1 MVTRTQIENANV
13 GNRTGVVYTCNCGWL
28 DMGHANPRKAA
39 EYIGAVS
46 LWEQFLNERHRQV
59 VDVRRMSP
67 AGGFMP
73 SLPMKNLTMPDGTPA
88 FLVRYKQDMGK
99 IVLGARLTVG
109 EDHSYL
115 VRQGLSIAQK
125 KQVALAIFM
134 EVTFAFESFQG
145 WFPESWVH
153 HSSFSV
159 EDLVS
164 NLIGFYIA
172 VGETTW
178 DKMIAACHPISTS
191 AALAIWDRGQDGTPW
206 DSIKNK
212 GFEPVFAN
220 NTVEKIPLRDEC
232 DGQPRAFPALFK
244 TIKPAK
250 KGTLFVDY
258 SP

>member
-1 MVTRTQIENANV
+1 MVTRTQIENANI

-39 EYIGAVS
+39 AYIGAVS
-46 LWEQFLNERHRQV
+46 LWEQFLNEVRQV
-59 VDVRRMSP
+59 VNVRAMSP
-67 AGGFMP
+67 AGGFTP
-73 SLPMKNLTMPDGTPA
+73 TLPMRDLTMPDGTPA

-109 EDHSYL
+109 EDRSYV
-115 VRQGLSIAQK
+115 VRQGLSNAQK

-178 DKMIAACHPISTS
+178 DKMIEACHPISTS
-191 AALAIWDRGQDGTPW
+191 AALAIWDRGQEGVAW
-206 DSIKNK
+206 DELKNK
-212 GFEPVFAN
+212 TFEPVFAKS
-220 NTVEKIPLRDEC
+220 TVEKPGATDEC
-232 DGQPRAFPALFK
+232 GGQPRAFPALFK
-244 TIKPAK
+244 TITPAK
-250 KGTLFVDY
+250 KGTLFVNY